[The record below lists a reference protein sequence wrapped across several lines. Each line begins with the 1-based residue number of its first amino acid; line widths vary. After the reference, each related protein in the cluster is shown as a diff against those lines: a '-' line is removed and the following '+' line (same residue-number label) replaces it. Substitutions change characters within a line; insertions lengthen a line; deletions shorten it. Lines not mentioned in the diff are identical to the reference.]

1 MHLLWGRV
9 HCWQIVFWNSW
20 VSLTL
25 DLRHHFLHCLVSC
38 VYQPEC
44 VIHYVIN
51 DTTVLIYYEIL
62 LRLQTGEA
70 ITVSVMMG
78 PQVIGVFVDD
88 YQLFCYDAPPHPFW
102 GTGRY
107 WHIALLVSVTSV
119 SRSLFPVHFL
129 RRGNAPTRNQI
140 WYTDLSYIRYL
151 GEVWFWVRS
160 KNCWQNYVL

>member
-1 MHLLWGRV
+1 MNYSYITHHASVVRSSPLLTD
-9 HCWQIVFWNSW
+9 CFLKFLSKFNFKSKASFP
-20 VSLTL
+20 SLSS
-25 DLRHHFLHCLVSC
+25 VSC

-88 YQLFCYDAPPHPFW
+88 YQLFCYDAPPPTPFEELE
-102 GTGRY
+102 GRAY
-107 WHIALLVSVTSV
+107 CFAGVSVCQSIIS
-119 SRSLFPVHFL
+119 SRSFSSQRQCTYQKSNLVYRF
-129 RRGNAPTRNQI
+129 I
-140 WYTDLSYIRYL
+140 IY
-151 GEVWFWVRS
+151 
-160 KNCWQNYVL
+160 

>member
-1 MHLLWGRV
+1 MSG
-9 HCWQIVFWNSW
+9 
-20 VSLTL
+20 
-25 DLRHHFLHCLVSC
+25 

-88 YQLFCYDAPPHPFW
+88 YQLFCYDASPPPPPLLRNRKV
-102 GTGRY
+102 G
-107 WHIALLVSVTSV
+107 HIALLVSVSV
-119 SRSLFPVHFL
+119 S
-129 RRGNAPTRNQI
+129 
-140 WYTDLSYIRYL
+140 
-151 GEVWFWVRS
+151 
-160 KNCWQNYVL
+160 

>member
-25 DLRHHFLHCLVSC
+25 NLRHHFLHCLVSG

-88 YQLFCYDAPPHPFW
+88 YQLFCYDAPPTPFEEPE
-102 GTGRY
+102 GRAY
-107 WHIALLVSVTSV
+107 CFAGVSVCQSIIS
-119 SRSLFPVHFL
+119 SRSFSSQRQCTYQKSNLVYRF
-129 RRGNAPTRNQI
+129 I
-140 WYTDLSYIRYL
+140 IY
-151 GEVWFWVRS
+151 
-160 KNCWQNYVL
+160 